1 MLNLGYTGRGQEYA
15 TTCFPVT
22 VLGLCPPHTA
32 AQRQM
37 RDRQVQGEMCHRGGP
52 GHKAAAQPPQF
63 LQPQRPCPQ
72 PQSTPHHSP
81 VLYLGQTQWT
91 KGYDFELLL
100 RGTVDT
106 YTSDAQV
113 HCDHRS
119 TPASAI
125 TSFGKG
131 HTLNGRLSDPTL
143 RTSIPKTGEQTEPN
157 EAMTTTKKEETLAYM
172 EHSL

>member
-1 MLNLGYTGRGQEYA
+1 VLNLGYTGHGQEYA

-22 VLGLCPPHTA
+22 ALGLRPPNAA

-37 RDRQVQGEMCHRGGP
+37 RSRQVQGEVCHRGSP
-52 GHKAAAQPPQF
+52 SPKAAAQPPQF
-63 LQPQRPCPQ
+63 LQPQCPHPQ
-72 PQSTPHHSP
+72 PQSTPHHNR
-81 VLYLGQTQWT
+81 VLYLGQTQWA

-100 RGTVDT
+100 RRTVDT

-131 HTLNGRLSDPTL
+131 HTLNGGLSDPTL

-157 EAMTTTKKEETLAYM
+157 EAMTTTKKDETLAYM